1 MSLKLLVA
9 VPGIA
14 SIFAIVATG
23 GASQWMHL
31 VWSVIGSSAGAYA
44 TAAYEVFMMLTAK
57 QLHPYWKVLAALRIS
72 ICFLLGLFGSLGYV
86 SKRMAEWHEWETGQ
100 LAFLIALCGLVLI
113 PILKKI
119 AKLRLNSQFGVD
131 GE

>member
-14 SIFAIVATG
+14 SILTIVATG

-31 VWSVIGSSAGAYA
+31 LWAVIGSSAGSYA
-44 TAAYEVFMMLTAK
+44 TAAYELFMSLTAK
-57 QLHPYWKVLAALRIS
+57 RLHPYWKALAALRIS
-72 ICFLLGLFGSLGYV
+72 ICFVLGLFVSLGYV
-86 SKRMAEWHEWETGQ
+86 SKRMDEWHEWETGL
-100 LAFLIALCGLVLI
+100 LACLIALCGIALI
-113 PILKKI
+113 PLFN
-119 AKLRLNSQFGVD
+119 KLVSLRITQQFGVD